1 MLRKRYI
8 IEYMNELLK
17 NNANF
22 VHSRHR
28 SIHNFIMNSFFAL
41 TAYCFLEINRRDC
54 LYMQINQ
61 ASLNYLN
68 TIIILN
74 QHINCTKTHSLL
86 LSDLEGVNLF
96 STVHYNSIHYILVE
110 IKEMQPRFDC
120 ISYHFSSPII
130 YGTKTLYT
138 LLPTFT
144 TQVFRI
150 IGINKFCWP
159 LPEKTCLPFAAN
171 TATS

>member
-8 IEYMNELLK
+8 IECMNELLK

-74 QHINCTKTHSLL
+74 QRINCTETHFLL
-86 LSDLEGVNLF
+86 LSDLEGGNLF
-96 STVHYNSIHYILVE
+96 STLQLNTLCFSRNKRDATKI
-110 IKEMQPRFDC
+110 DC

-130 YGTKTLYT
+130 YGTKTLYA

>member
-54 LYMQINQ
+54 LYMKINQ

-74 QHINCTKTHSLL
+74 QHINCTETHFYSFQIQK
-86 LSDLEGVNLF
+86 V
-96 STVHYNSIHYILVE
+96 STYSVHYNSIRYILVE

-130 YGTKTLYT
+130 YRTKTLYT

-171 TATS
+171 TATF